1 MRVFKPPI
9 LKRILVLN
17 GHVHDIVASLG
28 VVWVVFEVL
37 EIFKDAELYYYFVA
51 GRNHYL
57 NLHDAFSFALV
68 FFEVGRI

>member
-1 MRVFKPPI
+1 M
-9 LKRILVLN
+9 
-17 GHVHDIVASLG
+17 HDIVASLG

-68 FFEVGRI
+68 FFEVGRIWLEVFALDLHYFVWV